1 MRAPTPPD
9 DAAPR
14 RVVYGL
20 AGGVGTTTI
29 AAALSAVDG
38 GVYRGIPPEDR
49 AAVWPVLVV
58 PVRGDQL
65 EGLQAAV
72 SDHANVPPRLSGAAT
87 VIGQGKSP
95 APSAVRALRRAAWLT
110 VAVAADGRGR
120 PPTGTRAL
128 LRTIDPF
135 VRAVVS
141 IPYVARWRW
150 AGVDRAEPPRRWK
163 GAVDALAEQTPVGAP
178 TEEVAG

>member
-20 AGGVGTTTI
+20 AGGVGTTTL
-29 AAALSAVDG
+29 AAALGALDG
-38 GVYRGIPPEDR
+38 GVYRIAPADR
-49 AAVWPVLVV
+49 AASWPVLVV
-58 PVRGDQL
+58 PARTDQL

-72 SDHANVPPRLSGAAT
+72 ADHANVPVRLSGAAT

-95 APSAVRALRRAAWLT
+95 APSAVRALQRAAWLT
-110 VAVAADGRGR
+110 VAVAADGHGR
-120 PPTGTRAL
+120 APTATRAL

-135 VRAVVS
+135 VRAVVH
-141 IPYVARWRW
+141 IPYVTRWRW
-150 AGVDRAEPPRRWK
+150 AGADLADPPRRWQR
-163 GAVDALAEQTPVGAP
+163 AIDALAAQTPIGAP
-178 TEEVAG
+178 IEEVAG